1 MMKKNYDALK
11 LENQI
16 SFPLYACAKEVVKVY
31 RKYLETLN
39 LTFTQYITML
49 VLWEEEKIN
58 VKELGERL
66 YLDSGTLTPVLK
78 SLEAKGYVKRYR
90 YERDERVLLVEAT
103 EKGLELREVAADIP
117 TNLDCCVTLKQVRH
131 SSFTTPF
138 RRYLAISK
146 AKVNSR

>member
-31 RKYLETLN
+31 REYLETLN

-103 EKGLELREVAADIP
+103 EKGLELRDVAADIP
-117 TNLDCCVTLKQVRH
+117 TNLDCCINLEAGEAQQFYDTLQKILSH
-131 SSFTTPF
+131 
-138 RRYLAISK
+138 IK
-146 AKVNSR
+146 GEGK